1 MCLFIHCAVPLPLL
15 QNLVINE
22 LIGEADLFPKVK
34 EGINGKR
41 GGKREEWDSRGFF
54 LHFVDKRRL

>member
-1 MCLFIHCAVPLPLL
+1 MLFLSPLL

-22 LIGEADLFPKVK
+22 IIGEAELFPKEK
-34 EGINGKR
+34 EGMNGKR
-41 GGKREEWDSRGFF
+41 GGKREEWGSRSF